1 MKDHIEITRRSVLG
15 TAAATLTLTA
25 VIGGSADA
33 TGGEV
38 LHSAGTEPPVQR
50 APAYACDCHFHIYN
64 SDFPAAANA
73 SIKPPDARVP
83 DYLQL
88 RKRLGLSRGVIVT
101 PSTYG
106 TDNSCTLDAIAQ
118 LGSSARGVAVVDTS
132 VSDAELKH
140 LHEHGIRGIRFNIAR
155 AGATTVEMIEPLAR
169 RIATLG
175 WHVQVHMPADAIVAN
190 AATLEH
196 LPVPVVFDHLGRIPQ
211 PEGKTHPA
219 FALIMRM
226 LGNGKAW
233 VKISGV
239 YQDTKIGPPTYS
251 DIGELAKAYIQQAPE
266 RVVWGSDWPHPTK
279 GGFGVPNDAL
289 LFDLVAGWAGPESW
303 KRMLVTNPETL
314 YDFAKTA

>member
-1 MKDHIEITRRSVLG
+1 MF
-15 TAAATLTLTA
+15 
-25 VIGGSADA
+25 GGSADA
-33 TGGEV
+33 AGGEV
-38 LHSAGTEPPVQR
+38 LHSAGAEPPVQR

-88 RKRLGLSRGVIVT
+88 RKRLGLSRGAIVT

-169 RIATLG
+169 RVAGFG

-190 AATLEH
+190 AAILER

-211 PEGKTHPA
+211 PEGKSHPA
-219 FALIMRM
+219 FAMIMWM
-226 LGNGKAW
+226 LGKGKAW
-233 VKISGV
+233 VKISGM

-251 DIGELAKAYIQQAPE
+251 DIGELAKAYIQHAPE

-279 GGFGVPNDAL
+279 GSFGVPNDAL